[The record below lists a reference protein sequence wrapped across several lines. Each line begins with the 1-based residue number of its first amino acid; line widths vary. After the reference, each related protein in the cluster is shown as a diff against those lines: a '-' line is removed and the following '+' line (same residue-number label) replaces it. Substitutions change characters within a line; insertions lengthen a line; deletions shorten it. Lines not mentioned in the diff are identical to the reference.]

1 MRITKA
7 NINNIPLDEFV
18 TAVAGIY
25 KTQDEKRLIW
35 DVWLHA
41 VNHAAAIGEEARK
54 YKPGKKLLVDLA
66 DFSMWL
72 FTFVGK
78 VRGTFGSVDGRQGIE
93 ESTIRTEVTLS
104 DIIWNK
110 YPRICPVC
118 FGRRINDGEATDI
131 QLIRPCDCLLYAVE
145 ARDPEQ
151 VKGYINK
158 LRQYA
163 KDHIDDKPKSV
174 DEWQQLFQNIYE
186 ANLRHLSLTDI
197 AFHLLEEVGEV
208 SNAMLRM
215 YTYDREKFVAGE
227 PEWRQKGLENEIADV
242 SSWLFALV
250 NHLEVIP
257 EIGREFQKFLW
268 GEDVVPLPPIKLS
281 SIIWKRYGS
290 DSLDSLYCPHKCKK
304 PVCECP
310 IWLVRDKE
318 SLAKIRDNFAPSSN
332 KL

>member
-7 NINNIPLDEFV
+7 NIGNIPLDEFV

-54 YKPGKKLLVDLA
+54 YKPGKKLLEDIA

-78 VRGTFGSVDGRQGIE
+78 IRGTFGSVAGRQGIE
-93 ESTIRTEVTLS
+93 ESTIRIKVTLS
-104 DIIWNK
+104 DIVWNK
-110 YPRICPVC
+110 YPRVCPVC

-131 QLIRPCDCLLYAVE
+131 QLIRPCDCLLYPVE
-145 ARDPEQ
+145 TRDPKQ
-151 VKGYINK
+151 VKDYINK

-174 DEWQQLFQNIYE
+174 NEWQQLFQNIYE

-215 YTYDREKFVAGE
+215 YTYDREEFAAGE

-242 SSWLFALV
+242 SSWLFTLV
-250 NHLEVIP
+250 NHLESMPKIA
-257 EIGREFQKFLW
+257 REFQEFLW
-268 GEDVVPLPPIKLS
+268 GETVLRETPITLS

-304 PVCECP
+304 SVCKCPV
-310 IWLVRDKE
+310 WLVRDKK
-318 SLAKIRDNFAPSSN
+318 SLVKIRDNFAPSSS

>member
-7 NINNIPLDEFV
+7 NIGNIPLDEFV

-54 YKPGKKLLVDLA
+54 YKPGKKLLEDIA

-78 VRGTFGSVDGRQGIE
+78 IRDAFGSVAGRQRIE

-104 DIIWNK
+104 AIIWNK
-110 YPRICPVC
+110 YPWVCPVC

-131 QLIRPCDCLLYAVE
+131 QLIRPCDCLLYPVE
-145 ARDPEQ
+145 TRDPKQ
-151 VKGYINK
+151 VRGYINK

-163 KDHIDDKPKSV
+163 KDHIDDMPKSV
-174 DEWQQLFQNIYE
+174 NEWQQLFQNIYE

-215 YTYDREKFVAGE
+215 YTYDSEEFVAGE

-242 SSWLFALV
+242 SSWLFTLV

-268 GEDVVPLPPIKLS
+268 GEDVVALPPIKLS

-310 IWLVRDKE
+310 IWLVRDKRT
-318 SLAKIRDNFAPSSN
+318 LAKIRDSFAPSSS
-332 KL
+332 KA

>member
-7 NINNIPLDEFV
+7 NIGNIPLDEFV
-18 TAVAGIY
+18 SAVAGIY
-25 KTQDEKRLIW
+25 KIQDEKRLIW

-54 YKPGKKLLVDLA
+54 YKPGKKLLEEIA

-78 VRGTFGSVDGRQGIE
+78 SRDTFGSVAGRQRIE

-110 YPRICPVC
+110 YPRVCPVC
-118 FGRRINDGEATDI
+118 FGRRTNDGEATDI
-131 QLIRPCDCLLYAVE
+131 QLIRPCDCLLYPVE
-145 ARDPEQ
+145 TRDPKQ

-174 DEWQQLFQNIYE
+174 NEWQQLFQNIYE

-215 YTYDREKFVAGE
+215 YTYDREEFAAGE
-227 PEWRQKGLENEIADV
+227 PEWRQKGLESEIADV

-268 GEDVVPLPPIKLS
+268 GEDVVALPPIKLS

-310 IWLVRDKE
+310 IWLVRDKR
-318 SLAKIRDNFAPSSN
+318 SLTKIRDNFAPSSSN
-332 KL
+332 L